1 MPDTRNE
8 DDQESRLDLEPAD
21 AFAALGNPIR
31 VEILRAFLEH
41 AQAGAETGTAE
52 PVVRF
57 STLRKTVGI
66 RDSGQ
71 FRYHLEQLR
80 GQFIEKCDGDDGG
93 DADET
98 ASGADGDRGYRLT
111 YAGSEVIN
119 AIIAGTYTDR
129 EQRGPATLDST
140 CGRCGTTARASYR
153 DGILEV
159 TCENDHPLF
168 LWALPPNAAAA
179 DASLEDIVD
188 LATTLA
194 VQSYELV
201 ADGTCSECY
210 SPVEPGIRLLE
221 GIETDNGDSTTAAV
235 DGRSV
240 RFTARC
246 DACGAQWDA
255 PVGFV
260 LFTHPRVDALY
271 HRQGRPIRSQYWWDL
286 EVVSGDGEIT
296 ILVAD
301 DEPERV
307 RLSVDVGEA
316 QVRATID
323 GTAQVV
329 ALEIDQPATDE

>member
-1 MPDTRNE
+1 MTDTGNE
-8 DDQESRLDLEPAD
+8 REARLDLEPAD

-41 AQAGAETGTAE
+41 AQAGVGTAE
-52 PVVRF
+52 PIVRF

-66 RDSGQ
+66 RDSGR

-80 GQFIEKCDGDDGG
+80 GKFVEKCDGGSG
-93 DADET
+93 D
-98 ASGADGDRGYRLT
+98 GADGGRGYRLT

-129 EQRGPATLDST
+129 EQRGPAALEST
-140 CGRCGTTARASYR
+140 CGRCGTTAHASYR

-168 LWALPPNAAAA
+168 LWALPPNAAA
-179 DASLEDIVD
+179 DASLEGIVD
-188 LATTLA
+188 LATALA

-260 LFTHPRVDALY
+260 LFTHPRVESLY

-286 EVVSGDGEIT
+286 EVVSGDGRVT
-296 ILVAD
+296 ILEGG
-301 DEPERV
+301 DEPQRV
-307 RLSVDVGEA
+307 RLTVGVDGA

-323 GTAQVV
+323 ETTRVV
-329 ALEIDQPATDE
+329 DLEIDRAVADE

>member
-1 MPDTRNE
+1 MPDTLNE
-8 DDQESRLDLEPAD
+8 DERESGSDLEPAD

-31 VEILRAFLEH
+31 VEILRAFLER
-41 AQAGAETGTAE
+41 AQAEGESAE

-80 GQFIEKCDGDDGG
+80 GQFIEKCDGD
-93 DADET
+93 
-98 ASGADGDRGYRLT
+98 GADAGGYRLT

-119 AIIAGTYTDR
+119 AIIAGTYTDSER
-129 EQRGPATLDST
+129 RGPAALESA
-140 CGRCGTTARASYR
+140 CGRCGTAARASYR
-153 DGILEV
+153 DGVLEV

-168 LWALPPNAAAA
+168 LWALPPNAAA
-179 DASLEDIVD
+179 DASLEEIVD

-221 GIETDNGDSTTAAV
+221 GCDTETDTDDDATPTTV

-246 DACGAQWDA
+246 DACGAGWDA

-260 LFTHPRVDALY
+260 LFTHPRVESLY
-271 HRQGRPIRSQYWWDL
+271 HRRGRPIRSQYWWDL
-286 EVVSGDGEIT
+286 EVVSGDGEVA
-296 ILVAD
+296 ILEAD
-301 DEPERV
+301 DEPQRV
-307 RLSVDVGEA
+307 RLTVDVGDA

-323 GTAQVV
+323 DTAQVV
-329 ALEIDQPATDE
+329 ALEIDRSATDE

>member
-1 MPDTRNE
+1 MPDTGTE
-8 DDQESRLDLEPAD
+8 DERESRLALEPAD

-41 AQAGAETGTAE
+41 AQADAGTAE

-66 RDSGQ
+66 RDSGR

-80 GQFIEKCDGDDGG
+80 GKFVEKCDGDGRAG
-93 DADET
+93 ADET
-98 ASGADGDRGYRLT
+98 AAGANAGGYRLT

-129 EQRGPATLDST
+129 ERRGPAALESA

-153 DGILEV
+153 DGVLEV

-168 LWALPPNAAAA
+168 VWTLPPNAAAG
-179 DASLEDIVD
+179 ASLEEIVD

-210 SPVEPGIRLLE
+210 SPVEPGIRLLD
-221 GIETDNGDSTTAAV
+221 ETETNTDADATAAV

-240 RFTARC
+240 RFAARC
-246 DACGAQWDA
+246 DACGARWDA

-260 LFTHPRVDALY
+260 LFTHPRVESLY
-271 HRQGRPIRSQYWWDL
+271 HRQGRPIRSQYWWEL
-286 EVVSGDGEIT
+286 ELVSGDGRIE
-296 ILVAD
+296 LLEAD
-301 DEPERV
+301 DGPQRV
-307 RLSVDVGEA
+307 RLTVDVEDA
-316 QVRATID
+316 RLCAIVD
-323 GTAQVV
+323 ETARVV
-329 ALEIDQPATDE
+329 DLEIE